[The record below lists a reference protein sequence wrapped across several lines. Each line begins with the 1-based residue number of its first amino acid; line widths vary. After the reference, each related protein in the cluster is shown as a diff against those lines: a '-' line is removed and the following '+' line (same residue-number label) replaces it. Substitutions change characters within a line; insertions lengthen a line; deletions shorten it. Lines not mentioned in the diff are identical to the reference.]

1 MRFTDK
7 VCLVTGA
14 GSGIGKAT
22 ALQMANEG
30 GKVLVIDRNPEGGK
44 AVVDQI
50 TNAKGTAL
58 LSQADVGKVEDI
70 QRAVD
75 MALHNWGR
83 IDILVNNAAMMTFKK
98 IVDLSMKNG
107 TW

>member
-30 GKVLVIDRNPEGGK
+30 GKVLIIDRNPESGK
-44 AVVDQI
+44 ATVNEI

-58 LSQADVGKVEDI
+58 FSQTDVGKV
-70 QRAVD
+70 
-75 MALHNWGR
+75 G
-83 IDILVNNAAMMTFKK
+83 
-98 IVDLSMKNG
+98 
-107 TW
+107 